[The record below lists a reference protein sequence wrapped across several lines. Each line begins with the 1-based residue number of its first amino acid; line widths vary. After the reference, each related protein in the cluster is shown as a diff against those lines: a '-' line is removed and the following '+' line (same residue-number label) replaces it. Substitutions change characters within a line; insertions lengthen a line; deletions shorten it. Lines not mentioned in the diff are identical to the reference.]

1 MSGIFSGIIGAGL
14 LIGGTAV
21 SANAAK
27 KKKQGMMNIANTPGL
42 DLGEQIAESASLAPQ
57 TQALEAQRN
66 VFNREQMQ
74 AMYEASIPGYGEMQ
88 KQRGA
93 TALSLL
99 RGELPQDVAEQVARR
114 SAARAVAGG
123 YGGSQAGTNLTARD
137 LGRTSLDLMRLGSQ
151 EAQGLISG
159 TPVPQPVNMMF
170 TPADIAGLRSSER
183 TQKLSMQMQAMGMP
197 GPGEIWGKQ
206 MQQTGSSVLSMGMS
220 GMGGKG

>member
-1 MSGIFSGIIGAGL
+1 MSGIFSGIIGGAL
-14 LIGGTAV
+14 LLGGTAV

-27 KKKQGMMNIANTPGL
+27 QKKKGMMNIANTPGL
-42 DLGEQIAESASLAPQ
+42 DLGAQIGESASLAPQ

-74 AMYEASIPGYGEMQ
+74 AMLEASIPGYGEMQ
-88 KQRGA
+88 KQRGT

-114 SAARAVAGG
+114 SATRAVAGG

-159 TPVPQPVNMMF
+159 TPMAQPVNFMF

-206 MQQTGSSVLSMGMS
+206 MQQTGGSILSMGMN